1 MSYWQ
6 FRLRLYNESLK
17 QWLESVKQISYGLVA
32 LFPLAVPA
40 LIFLPFVAWGI
51 LADPGSEQTRYVNT
65 LWGYLLFVYAWM
77 HLQHHGIVATQHQYY
92 VASLPT
98 TDSKKQWVELG
109 LIVYGANILLLGPL
123 YLLLSMLY
131 QQANTLWQLPL
142 AFVIEQLT
150 PILGLIAL
158 VSYYCVAAVRV
169 STLPWLSL
177 LLMPLFVLPWVTEL
191 AKGQCLVLWCAAI
204 LVERQL
210 SLPRFKLGS
219 WPTGFYRL
227 QLQADIYSPR
237 SESLRFVGVL
247 LVSIL
252 LGLMFHGVKPE
263 AQSYVAGFLSFCAA
277 LIMASSLFDA
287 LSLIE
292 RYQGYF
298 NSLPVST
305 VKRLSQCVCYVLCKA
320 IPGLLLLAYIGVFTA
335 IHWGLW
341 LVFYVTSLMGIMH
354 RPKWFFIWPV
364 ISAIVLYLLV
374 A

>member
-1 MSYWQ
+1 
-6 FRLRLYNESLK
+6 
-17 QWLESVKQISYGLVA
+17 
-32 LFPLAVPA
+32 
-40 LIFLPFVAWGI
+40 
-51 LADPGSEQTRYVNT
+51 
-65 LWGYLLFVYAWM
+65 
-77 HLQHHGIVATQHQYY
+77 
-92 VASLPT
+92 
-98 TDSKKQWVELG
+98 
-109 LIVYGANILLLGPL
+109 
-123 YLLLSMLY
+123 
-131 QQANTLWQLPL
+131 
-142 AFVIEQLT
+142 
-150 PILGLIAL
+150 
-158 VSYYCVAAVRV
+158 
-169 STLPWLSL
+169 
-177 LLMPLFVLPWVTEL
+177 
-191 AKGQCLVLWCAAI
+191 LWCAAI

-210 SLPRFKLGS
+210 SLPRFKLGR
-219 WPTGFYRL
+219 WPTGLYRL

-364 ISAIVLYLLV
+364 ISAIVLFLLV